1 MDIPYC
7 MTAEEIRLAT
17 LDDEHLGILS
27 EYVLCIWPSTKV
39 KMQKDLQ
46 PYWSFIDEIVIIDA
60 ITMKGRN

>member
-1 MDIPYC
+1 

-17 LDDEHLGILS
+17 LYDEHLGILS

-46 PYWSFIDEIVIIDA
+46 PYWSFMDEIVIIDA